1 MNDKYWEEEIE
12 TMPREKLREL
22 QLQRL
27 KRQSILLQILPI
39 ISRCFKI
46 RHYGRQ
52 YPVSR

>member
-27 KRQSILLQILPI
+27 QILPI
-39 ISRCFKI
+39 ISRCFKNTAL
-46 RHYGRQ
+46 RQ
-52 YPVSR
+52 TVSGQ

>member
-27 KRQSILLQILPI
+27 KKQSVLQQILPI
-39 ISRCFKI
+39 TNKYFKSTALQRTVFSR
-46 RHYGRQ
+46 
-52 YPVSR
+52 